1 MEYDTSICKIRKET
15 DLPCHGCAF
24 FEKCPKKDQ
33 KIIETRKKLEEE
45 PQKAPAEPK
54 KRKRLPWTV
63 GDIAVMS
70 NPEYTSVEAAEII
83 GRNKYTVIKWRQ
95 RNNIKTPIGRRK
107 K

>member
-1 MEYDTSICKIRKET
+1 MEFDRSICKIREEA
-15 DLPCHGCAF
+15 DLPCQGCAF
-24 FEKCPKKDQ
+24 YGKCTPKKKKVVEKKVEIQ
-33 KIIETRKKLEEE
+33 ENTPQVLKKRTRKT
-45 PQKAPAEPK
+45 
-54 KRKRLPWTV
+54 WTI